1 MNATETESPIGTQPV
16 APSPSEAGV
25 RRKLS
30 ILTPCY
36 NEEEGIAECYE
47 RVRAVLEGQLARYDY
62 EHLFIDNA
70 SQDRTVAILKEIA
83 ARDHRVKIIVNSRN
97 FGHTRSPHYGMLQI
111 AGDAFVPVLADL
123 QTPAELIPDLVAKW
137 EAGYKM
143 VVAVRRSSQE
153 GWLMGATRRLFYRLI
168 ARLSNV
174 QQIQNFMGYGLYDR
188 AIVEIIRDLD
198 EPDPYFRGLVSE
210 IGFDKAFVEY
220 DQPQRMHGTT
230 KNNFFILFELAMLG
244 LTTYSKVP
252 LRLMT
257 FSGLI
262 IAAGSLLVGFGYLAA
277 KLLFWNTFTT
287 GIAPLLIATFFFGAV
302 QLIALGLV
310 GEYVG
315 LVLQYSR
322 RFPLV
327 IEKERI
333 NFD

>member
-1 MNATETESPIGTQPV
+1 MTAMEDQQPAAASAAAPATHV
-16 APSPSEAGV
+16 GV

-36 NEEEGIAECYE
+36 NEAEGIAECYE
-47 RVRAVLEGQLARYDY
+47 RVRKVMGELPHYDY
-62 EHLFIDNA
+62 EHLFIDN
-70 SQDRTVAILKEIA
+70 SSRDRTVAILKEIA
-83 ARDHRVKIIVNSRN
+83 ARDHHVKIIVNSRN
-97 FGHTRSPHYGMLQI
+97 FGHTRSPHHAMLQLT
-111 AGDAFVPVLADL
+111 GDCFVPVLADL

-143 VVAVRRSSQE
+143 VVAVRRSSE
-153 GWLMGATRRLFYRLI
+153 EDWLMRTTRRLFYRVI
-168 ARLSNV
+168 ARLSYV
-174 QQIQNFMGYGLYDR
+174 EQIQNFIGFGLYDR
-188 AIVEIIRDLD
+188 QVIEIIRGLD

-210 IGFDKAFVEY
+210 IGFDKAIVEY
-220 DQPQRMHGTT
+220 DQPPRRHGKT
-230 KNNFFILFELAMLG
+230 KNNFYIMFELAMLG

-257 FSGLI
+257 FGGLI
-262 IAAGSLLVGFGYLAA
+262 IAVGSLLVGLGYLVY
-277 KLLFWNTFTT
+277 KLIFWNTFTA

>member
-1 MNATETESPIGTQPV
+1 MVPEPAPSAAKETESPAGPPP
-16 APSPSEAGV
+16 APG

-36 NEEEGIAECYE
+36 NEEAGIAECHQ
-47 RVRAVLEGQLARYDY
+47 RVRAVMEGQVQGYDY
-62 EHLFIDNA
+62 EHLFIDNC
-70 SQDRTVAILKEIA
+70 SKDRTVAILKDIA
-83 ARDHRVKIIVNSRN
+83 RRDRRVKIIVNSRN
-97 FGHTRSPHYGMLQI
+97 FGHTRSPHHGMLQI
-111 AGDAFVPVLADL
+111 TGDAFIPVLADL
-123 QTPAELIPDLVAKW
+123 QTPPEIIPALVAQW

-143 VVAVRRSSQE
+143 AVAVRRSSE
-153 GWLMGATRRLFYRLI
+153 EAWPMRLARRSFYRLI
-168 ARLSNV
+168 ARLSHV

-188 AIVEIIRDLD
+188 SVVEIIRGLD

-220 DQPQRMHGTT
+220 DQPPRHHGRSH
-230 KNNFFILFELAMLG
+230 NSFFDLIEMALLG

-257 FSGLI
+257 FSGLA
-262 IAAGSLLVGFGYLAA
+262 IACLSLLVGFGYLVA
-277 KLLFWNTFTT
+277 KLVFWNTFTA
-287 GIAPLLIATFFFGAV
+287 GIAPILIATFFFAAV
-302 QLIALGLV
+302 QLLALGLV
-310 GEYVG
+310 GEYIG

-327 IEKERI
+327 IEKERV

>member
-1 MNATETESPIGTQPV
+1 MDDQPPAAGPAAAL
-16 APSPSEAGV
+16 APVPSGA

-47 RVRAVLEGQLARYDY
+47 RVRTVMAGLPQYDY
-62 EHLFIDNA
+62 EHLFIDNC
-70 SQDRTVAILKEIA
+70 SRDRTVAILKEIA
-83 ARDHRVKIIVNSRN
+83 ARDRRVKIIVNSRN
-97 FGHTRSPHYGMLQI
+97 FGHTRSPHHGMLQI
-111 AGDAFVPVLADL
+111 TGDAFVPVLADL
-123 QTPAELIPDLVAKW
+123 QTPAELIPAFVAKW

-143 VVAVRRSSQE
+143 VVAQRRSSEE
-153 GWLMGATRRLFYRLI
+153 GWLMSQTRRLFYRLI

-174 QQIQNFMGYGLYDR
+174 EQIRNFMGYGLYDR
-188 AIVEIIRDLD
+188 EIVEIIRGLD

-210 IGFDKAFVEY
+210 IGFDKAIVEY
-220 DQPQRMHGTT
+220 DQPPRRHGET

-252 LRLMT
+252 LRLLT
-257 FSGLI
+257 FGGLV
-262 IAAGSLLVGFGYLAA
+262 IAMGSLLVGLGYFVY
-277 KLLFWNTFTT
+277 KLIFWSSFDA

-302 QLIALGLV
+302 QLMALGLV
-310 GEYVG
+310 GEYIG

-327 IEKERI
+327 IEKERV